1 MSRWI
6 LSWLLGITAV
16 TVVGLSLT
24 YSAPTRDGRLQKKHQ
39 NLSLLVEVL
48 EEVRDKYVKELSDD
62 EMREFVED
70 MVEMALEHKDPYSG
84 YLNPR
89 EFQDF
94 RRQSRG
100 KFGGIG
106 IKIELEP
113 KTGQIIVQSPMVGT
127 PAYEAGVL
135 AGDVIVKVDG
145 VKIDNLPSKKDV
157 EMIEG

>member
-1 MSRWI
+1 MSRWN

-16 TVVGLSLT
+16 TLMGLSLT
-24 YSAPTRDGRLQKKHQ
+24 YSPPSRDGRLQRKHQ

-62 EMREFVED
+62 DMRDFVED
-70 MVEMALEHKDPYSG
+70 MVELALERKDPYSG
-84 YLNPR
+84 YLNPK

-106 IKIELEP
+106 IRIGMESRS
-113 KTGQIIVQSPMVGT
+113 GQIYVESPMAGT
-127 PAYEAGVL
+127 PAYEAGIL
-135 AGDVIVKVDG
+135 AGDIIVKV
-145 VKIDNLPSKKDV
+145 
-157 EMIEG
+157 